1 MSVKTYNKL
10 VRDKI
15 PQIIENDNK
24 TCDIRILDET
34 EYLQMID
41 LKLDEEIAEY
51 HKEQNLEELA
61 DVLEVVYAAS
71 KARGYTLE
79 ELEKTR
85 QKKAEKRG
93 AFENRIYLKTVQD

>member
-1 MSVKTYNKL
+1 MSEKTYNKL

>member
-93 AFENRIYLKTVQD
+93 AFEKRIYLKTVQD